1 MRKLYTL
8 TIATVAILFMSGC
21 TGSSQNVAPVEK
33 KPLSI
38 MEINAKVADNL
49 VMIATETDPSTICSI
64 DNGVKNVLEM
74 AKLFNKAAIEKG
86 LEFRRLGVNNSGLIA
101 SVEDAVKTGAKE
113 VNPKDFK
120 GKTSK
125 TKLETNFA
133 AERACRFA
141 VVALIQSVEAKSTW
155 KNAVPGDGLKY

>member
-1 MRKLYTL
+1 MKKLTTL
-8 TIATVAILFMSGC
+8 IATIGLAAVISGC
-21 TGSSQNVAPVEK
+21 TSEPSVATATKLDLNTVCSVEK
-33 KPLSI
+33 SGIKS
-38 MEINAKVADNL
+38 
-49 VMIATETDPSTICSI
+49 
-64 DNGVKNVLEM
+64 VLET
-74 AKLFNKAAIEKG
+74 ATTYNAIAQAKG

-101 SVEDAVKTGAKE
+101 SVEEAIKTGAEE

-120 GKTSK
+120 GKVSK

-155 KNAVPGDGLKY
+155 RNAVPGDGFKY

>member
-1 MRKLYTL
+1 MKKLTTL
-8 TIATVAILFMSGC
+8 IATIGLAAIISGC
-21 TGSSQNVAPVEK
+21 TSEPSVANATKLDLNTVCSVEK
-33 KPLSI
+33 SGIKS
-38 MEINAKVADNL
+38 
-49 VMIATETDPSTICSI
+49 
-64 DNGVKNVLEM
+64 VLET
-74 AKLFNKAAIEKG
+74 ATAYNTIAQAKG

-101 SVEDAVKTGAKE
+101 SVEEAIKTGAKE

-125 TKLETNFA
+125 TKLETNVA

-155 KNAVPGDGLKY
+155 RGAVPGDGLKY